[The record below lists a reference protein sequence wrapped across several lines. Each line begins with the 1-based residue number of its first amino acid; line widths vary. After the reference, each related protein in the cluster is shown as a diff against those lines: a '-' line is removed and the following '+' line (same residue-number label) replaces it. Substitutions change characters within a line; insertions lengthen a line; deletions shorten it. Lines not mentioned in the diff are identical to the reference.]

1 MILVGDGDDLEPPDD
16 FLRREVTD
24 SVLNLLGDYRFL
36 TKGYFVSLHAEE
48 CGCEVF
54 PSVKNALDAYR
65 APLFMNVVRK
75 LGLETPDFSVHF
87 RPEFEQGVLLPLN
100 PFSKNSAKVVK
111 TSSQYAKAFKRL
123 SMNRYPVV
131 QVKSEK
137 YDSFNLYLW
146 RADKEEYNFIAEKIF
161 RSLRI
166 PLGKVLVDVTDGKAK
181 PFYFMPVEKGEINLR
196 FVFEVLYE
204 NCLLR

>member
-1 MILVGDGDDLEPPDD
+1 MILVGDGEDLEPPDD
-16 FLRREVTD
+16 FLRREVAD

-54 PSVKNALDAYR
+54 PPVKNALDAYR
-65 APLFMNVVRK
+65 APLFMNAVRK
-75 LGLETPDFSVHF
+75 LGLETPEFSI
-87 RPEFEQGVLLPLN
+87 RSEPKFERGVLLPLN

-111 TSSQYAKAFKRL
+111 TSHQYAKAFKRL

-161 RSLRI
+161 KGLRI
-166 PLGKVLVDVTDGKAK
+166 PLGKVLVDVTDGMAK

-196 FVFEVLYE
+196 LVFEVLYE